1 MAKGLNK
8 ESELTMVSKMN
19 TSITPDDLLKELIV
33 V

>member
-8 ESELTMVSKMN
+8 ESELTMISKMN
-19 TSITPDDLLKELIV
+19 KNITPEDLLKELIV